1 MLATCL
7 GLLWIAK
14 LDNGVT
20 IDRKS
25 LIIVLF
31 PEISGLSE
39 IVVYWQ
45 LHCMRKIENY
55 SIFVTAR
62 FWDNIE
68 RRGEKIFYRN
78 GFERPYLYTAFFNFI
93 RFCQLGHRGW
103 SGLHCTIF
111 EGIVIPDT
119 KRKST
124 FKPLDNIFSIRIPL
138 YILFRHIFI
147 HWCFNIKTLYT
158 YKQNEHDW
166 NINWYVIKLQE
177 KMHKYVTL
185 SLHAFHLKGRVGT
198 DTTFRAVTVLVKNY
212 HHEFSHVHFWLHLAI
227 FMGKASLQTKLAS
240 FRVVE
245 LEEQMQTF
253 YVSFSV
259 KAASIWVP
267 VVELLS
273 FM

>member
-25 LIIVLF
+25 LFIVLF

-45 LHCMRKIENY
+45 LHCMRKIENH
-55 SIFVTAR
+55 SIFVTFR

-78 GFERPYLYTAFFNFI
+78 GFERSYLYTAFFNFI

-166 NINWYVIKLQE
+166 NINWYVIK
-177 KMHKYVTL
+177 
-185 SLHAFHLKGRVGT
+185 
-198 DTTFRAVTVLVKNY
+198 
-212 HHEFSHVHFWLHLAI
+212 
-227 FMGKASLQTKLAS
+227 
-240 FRVVE
+240 
-245 LEEQMQTF
+245 
-253 YVSFSV
+253 
-259 KAASIWVP
+259 
-267 VVELLS
+267 
-273 FM
+273 